1 VLSRGESARR
11 EGQEVTTDDM
21 DIVSVL
27 RRALSDKVGKDRFEL
42 WFGASPRLELDDGR
56 LTIGTPSPLFQDWL
70 RTSFRS
76 QIEAVCLET
85 LKRCVSVEFRVDPS
99 VAQRPPSSD
108 RQECLSSCRDPDPA
122 PRPERPAAKSPKR
135 DAANGVSQRRPLDL
149 DSFVTG
155 RSNRLA
161 RAAAE
166 MVIER
171 PGEFSPLVVHGPTSV
186 GKSHLLQAI
195 CSTARAARPAIAA
208 IYLSAEQFTAGFVE
222 AVRGSGLP
230 SFRQKCRGG
239 GLLLIDDLQFLSGK
253 KATQVELLYTM
264 DTLAREG
271 RQMVFAADRPPVEL
285 ADLGPELCTRLQSG
299 MVCRID
305 PPDYETRLG
314 IVDQMARRKKLAV
327 PPEVKRFIASRLT
340 SHARE
345 LSGALCRLEAVA
357 QSLHR
362 PIDLAMTEDA
372 LADMIRHSTRLVRL
386 PDIEKAVC
394 AAFGLEPKSLQS
406 GGKAKRISH
415 PRMLAMWLARKYT
428 RAALSEI
435 GQYFGRRSHS
445 TVISAQKRVED
456 WLALGTPVEA
466 SDRAWTVEEAI
477 QNVERLLLAG

>member
-1 VLSRGESARR
+1 MGKGARR
-11 EGQEVTTDDM
+11 EGREVTTDDM

-27 RRALSDKVGKDRFEL
+27 RRALADKVGKDRFEL
-42 WFGASPRLELDDGR
+42 WFGASPRLTLDDGR
-56 LTIGTPSPLFQDWL
+56 LTISTPSSLFQDWL

-85 LKRCVSVEFRVDPS
+85 LKQCISVEFRVDPS
-99 VAQRPPSSD
+99 VAQRAPCS
-108 RQECLSSCRDPDPA
+108 RDPDPA
-122 PRPERPAAKSPKR
+122 RRPEPAAAKSPKR
-135 DAANGVSQRRPLDL
+135 DAPNGASHRRTLDL

-166 MVIER
+166 MVVER
-171 PGEFSPLVVHGPTSV
+171 PGEFSPLVIHGPTSV
-186 GKSHLLQAI
+186 GKTHLLQAI
-195 CSTARAARPAIAA
+195 CSTARAARPAITAV
-208 IYLSAEQFTAGFVE
+208 YLSSEQFTAGFVE

-239 GLLLIDDLQFLSGK
+239 GFLLIDDLQFLCGK

-271 RQMVFAADRPPVEL
+271 RQMVFAADRPPAEL
-285 ADLGPELCTRLQSG
+285 EDLGPELRTRLQSG
-299 MVCRID
+299 MVCRIE
-305 PPDYETRLG
+305 PADYETRLG

-345 LSGALCRLEAVA
+345 LSGALCRLEAVSQA
-357 QSLHR
+357 LHK
-362 PIDLAMTEDA
+362 PIGLAMAEDA

-394 AAFGLEPKSLQS
+394 SAFGLEPKSLQS

-435 GQYFGRRSHS
+435 GEYFGRRSHS

-456 WLALGTPVEA
+456 WLALGTPVDA
-466 SDRAWTVEEAI
+466 ADRAWTVEEAI
-477 QNVERLLLAG
+477 QHVERLLLAG